1 MQRDKLSNMTL
12 SQIQHRVMQLSG
24 EQREWPPQTQKLTP
38 KALAEYSVSLS
49 DEDCDDLAMTPT
61 IQMTDGRDD
70 SPSHWAP
77 SMSPMSPSRRREDR
91 GHGKF
96 VAQRGDDTQSPW
108 APSRSPL
115 RRRDDRGH
123 GKFAAQRGTGEELP
137 RQHWDV
143 HAETSGFDLARGLER
158 KSSIDWK
165 RHYEMSGKLPP
176 LRNLLISNLIL
187 GEGCNIDE
195 LALWCQDASEHI
207 VVVSVLPSAMKAGH
221 FLQTFVNKA
230 TIASLHESMLQ
241 HSGATDAIAILNKAN
256 ASCGNSMNTAVAAAT
271 ADKFIFS
278 IWDGGFIIA
287 HRFLVDSISWVEW
300 EAGPCASRFGSL
312 RFSFH
317 PDRMQQ
323 PDCRIGIVKNPNETS
338 TAFPDDDVWRQIAT
352 WISADAPML
361 VTGNFGHGNDEGIAQ
376 TAVAAGAS
384 VDHRIRVSFNVEGMD
399 GVAQSPGGFVIFAP
413 CKKSIEEVS
422 VFSEIEEAHKM
433 GHDLIDAME
442 FNNPTW
448 RTASGNDARGYI
460 GNVRLKKV
468 SWKHLFAGMINCRLY
483 IGSPLPGKK
492 KRSAVA
498 AAHRLT
504 SRSGVAAER
513 EPVRLTRREPVRLTS
528 RMPQQPS
535 RPPPPHLLQGEP
547 SSDKDL
553 DSSEGKGKGKHVK
566 EEPGPR
572 EDEQEEMPGQVIARV
587 FFQRS

>member
-1 MQRDKLSNMTL
+1 
-12 SQIQHRVMQLSG
+12 
-24 EQREWPPQTQKLTP
+24 
-38 KALAEYSVSLS
+38 
-49 DEDCDDLAMTPT
+49 
-61 IQMTDGRDD
+61 
-70 SPSHWAP
+70 
-77 SMSPMSPSRRREDR
+77 
-91 GHGKF
+91 
-96 VAQRGDDTQSPW
+96 
-108 APSRSPL
+108 
-115 RRRDDRGH
+115 
-123 GKFAAQRGTGEELP
+123 
-137 RQHWDV
+137 
-143 HAETSGFDLARGLER
+143 
-158 KSSIDWK
+158 
-165 RHYEMSGKLPP
+165 
-176 LRNLLISNLIL
+176 
-187 GEGCNIDE
+187 
-195 LALWCQDASEHI
+195 
-207 VVVSVLPSAMKAGH
+207 MKAGH

-256 ASCGNSMNTAVAAAT
+256 DSCGNSMNTAVAAAT

-323 PDCRIGIVKNPNETS
+323 PDCRIGIVKIPNETS
-338 TAFPDDDVWRQIAT
+338 TAFPDDDVWGKLAT

-384 VDHRIRVSFNVEGMD
+384 VDRRIRVSFNVEGMD

-460 GNVRLKKV
+460 GNARFKKGFLEAPV
-468 SWKHLFAGMINCRLY
+468 CRHDQLQA
-483 IGSPLPGKK
+483 L
-492 KRSAVA
+492 
-498 AAHRLT
+498 HRLT
-504 SRSGVAAER
+504 LARQKETVRGRGGTPIDESVRCRGGAGACPIDEAGACPIDESDAATTAA
-513 EPVRLTRREPVRLTS
+513 P
-528 RMPQQPS
+528 PS
-535 RPPPPHLLQGEP
+535 TALAARGTELGQG
-547 SSDKDL
+547 L
-553 DSSEGKGKGKHVK
+553 
-566 EEPGPR
+566 
-572 EDEQEEMPGQVIARV
+572 GQ
-587 FFQRS
+587 